1 MSVEQA
7 KRELDFIREFSD
19 CVENMIRFAKQWE
32 EMDAS
37 EIAKSNTGDVNAV
50 ARNDGYKPAYDK
62 AHAEVSIRMV
72 RINELC
78 QRYGVALPENLLFAR
93 PTAFR
98 NIDTHYRYAFPEVA
112 EEQLR
117 RTLLMLRGAAD
128 RHLKEEAEKEFEERN
143 QPPIPLRI
151 RAWNAFKRSVRLLHD
166 TGYLKPVVL
175 TLLIVIVIGCLH
187 LFGFDL
193 KTILE
198 IVKVIPH

>member
-37 EIAKSNTGDVNAV
+37 EIAKSNTGDVNAI
-50 ARNDGYKPAYDK
+50 ARNDAFKPAYDE

-78 QRYGVALPENLLFAR
+78 QRYGVTLPENLLFAR
-93 PTAFR
+93 PTAGR
-98 NIDTHYRYAFPEVA
+98 SSVIQYRYAFPEVA
-112 EEQLR
+112 EAQLR

-128 RHLKEEAEKEFEERN
+128 RHLKEEEQKEFEERN

-151 RAWNAFKRSVRLLHD
+151 RSCNAFKRSVKLLHD
-166 TGYLKPVVL
+166 TGYLKPIVWTV
-175 TLLIVIVIGCLH
+175 LIVIVIGCLH

-198 IVKVIPH
+198 IIKAIRP